1 MTCSKQPRKQ
11 RKAFFNAPLHIR
23 KKFLKVRLAKE
34 LAQKVGKRSLTIKKG
49 DKVKII
55 KGKFKGKTGSVIE
68 VDYKKL
74 RLFVEGI
81 TIKNSR
87 GVEKLFPLR
96 PAAVRLIEKILKPS
110 EKEGE
115 KTTNVK
121 EEKVGE

>member
-1 MTCSKQPRKQ
+1 KQPRKQ

-34 LAQKVGKRSLTIKKG
+34 LAQKIGKRSLTIKKG

-115 KTTNVK
+115 KTTKVK